1 MSKVI
6 LSKEQITKIVNNVV
20 TEQFEE
26 DEYDLDTDKGGGG
39 YDEPEEDDD
48 EHHGHHE
55 IDEQEEVP
63 SSERYT
69 VAKGEDGTYYIL
81 NQVTGKII
89 AKK

>member
-20 TEQFEE
+20 SEQF
-26 DEYDLDTDKGGGG
+26 D
-39 YDEPEEDDD
+39 
-48 EHHGHHE
+48 HE
-55 IDEQEEVP
+55 NSIAKEGIDEEVEVP
-63 SSERYT
+63 PTERYT

>member
-20 TEQFEE
+20 TEQFE
-26 DEYDLDTDKGGGG
+26 G
-39 YDEPEEDDD
+39 EE
-48 EHHGHHE
+48 HHE
-55 IDEQEEVP
+55 IDEQVEVP
-63 SSERYT
+63 PSERYT

>member
-20 TEQFEE
+20 SEQF
-26 DEYDLDTDKGGGG
+26 D
-39 YDEPEEDDD
+39 
-48 EHHGHHE
+48 HE
-55 IDEQEEVP
+55 NSIAMEEEVEGP
-63 SSERYT
+63 PTERYT

>member
-48 EHHGHHE
+48 EHHE
-55 IDEQEEVP
+55 IDEQVEVP
-63 SSERYT
+63 PTERYT

>member
-20 TEQFEE
+20 SEQF
-26 DEYDLDTDKGGGG
+26 D
-39 YDEPEEDDD
+39 
-48 EHHGHHE
+48 HE
-55 IDEQEEVP
+55 NSIAMEEEVEVHP
-63 SSERYT
+63 TERYT